1 MSINIFKDI
10 PTCALAVPG
19 NLLGTAKEGAIATI
33 IKFPKLVEKVPT
45 KKYEPKD
52 KWYLKDLCLLGL
64 VDTLFSMSQDI
75 DDEEN
80 LILLHK
86 NKHRKEVK
94 KIVSISSEY
103 SNLRKR
109 LIVALSDNDQ
119 KRLSKLTRGF
129 APTFFKLAQQVKG
142 INLETVCVNIIIARF
157 QKRQNIHKDFEICK
171 DFKKLFKIVEQVEK
185 VGLVND
191 EGTQEYLFATQIVQ
205 KINEYKL

>member
-10 PTCALAVPG
+10 TSCTLGGPA
-19 NLLGTAKEGAIATI
+19 NLLGTAKEGARSTVIN
-33 IKFPKLVEKVPT
+33 FPKLVEKIPI
-45 KKYEPKD
+45 KKYEIKD

-64 VDTLFSMSQDI
+64 VDTLFTMSKDI

-103 SNLRKR
+103 SNLRKI
-109 LIVALSDNDQ
+109 LILALSDNDQ

-142 INLETVCVNIIIARF
+142 INLETVCVDIIIARF

-171 DFKKLFKIVEQVEK
+171 DFKKLFKIIEEVEK

-191 EGTQEYLFATQIVQ
+191 EGTQEYIFAKQIVQ
-205 KINEYKL
+205 KINDYKL

>member
-10 PTCALAVPG
+10 PSCALAVPG
-19 NLLGTAKEGAIATI
+19 NLLGTTKEGATATI
-33 IKFPKLVEKVPT
+33 IKLQKLVEKVPT

-64 VDTLFSMSQDI
+64 VDTLFVISQDI
-75 DDEEN
+75 DDEKN

-109 LIVALSDNDQ
+109 LIIALSDDDQ

-142 INLETVCVNIIIARF
+142 INLETVCVNIIIDRF

>member
-1 MSINIFKDI
+1 MSINILKD
-10 PTCALAVPG
+10 TASCALGVPS
-19 NLLGTAKEGAIATI
+19 NLLGTSKEGATASV
-33 IKFPKLVEKVPT
+33 IKFPKLAEKISI
-45 KKYEPKD
+45 KKYESKD

-64 VDTLFSMSQDI
+64 VDTLFTMSKELDN
-75 DDEEN
+75 EEN

-103 SNLRKR
+103 SKLRKR
-109 LIVALSDNDQ
+109 LILALSDNDQ

-129 APTFFKLAQQVKG
+129 APTFFKLAEQVKG
-142 INLETVCVNIIIARF
+142 INLETVCVDIIIARF

-171 DFKKLFKIVEQVEK
+171 DFKKLFKIIEEVER

-191 EGTQEYLFATQIVQ
+191 EGTQEYIFAKQIVQ
-205 KINEYKL
+205 KINDYKL

>member
-1 MSINIFKDI
+1 MSINILKD
-10 PTCALAVPG
+10 TVSCTLGVPS
-19 NLLGTAKEGAIATI
+19 NLLGTSKEGATASA
-33 IKFPKLVEKVPT
+33 IKFTKLAEKISI
-45 KKYEPKD
+45 KKHEPKD

-64 VDTLFSMSQDI
+64 VDTLFTMSKELYS
-75 DDEEN
+75 EEN

-109 LIVALSDNDQ
+109 LIIALSDNDQ

-129 APTFFKLAQQVKG
+129 APTFFKLAEQVKG
-142 INLETVCVNIIIARF
+142 INLEIVCVDIIIARF

-171 DFKKLFKIVEQVEK
+171 DFKKLFKIIEEVEK

-191 EGTQEYLFATQIVQ
+191 EGTQEYIFAKQIVQ
-205 KINEYKL
+205 KINDYKL

>member
-1 MSINIFKDI
+1 MSINILKD
-10 PTCALAVPG
+10 TASCTLGVPS
-19 NLLGTAKEGAIATI
+19 NLLGTSKEGATASV
-33 IKFPKLVEKVPT
+33 IKFPKLAEKISI

-64 VDTLFSMSQDI
+64 VDTLFTMSKELDN
-75 DDEEN
+75 EEN

-109 LIVALSDNDQ
+109 LILALSDNDQ

-129 APTFFKLAQQVKG
+129 APTFFKLAEQVKG
-142 INLETVCVNIIIARF
+142 INLETVCVDIIVARF

-171 DFKKLFKIVEQVEK
+171 DFKKLFKIIEEVEK
-185 VGLVND
+185 IGLVND
-191 EGTQEYLFATQIVQ
+191 EGTQEYIFAKQIVQ
-205 KINEYKL
+205 KINDYKL

>member
-1 MSINIFKDI
+1 MSVNILKPI
-10 PTCALAVPG
+10 PSCALAVPA
-19 NLLGTAKEGAIATI
+19 NLLGTAKEGARATI
-33 IKFPKLVEKVPT
+33 IKFPKLVEKIPIQ
-45 KKYEPKD
+45 KYEPKD

-109 LIVALSDNDQ
+109 LIIALSDNDQ

-142 INLETVCVNIIIARF
+142 INLETVCVNIIVVRF

-191 EGTQEYLFATQIVQ
+191 EGTQEYIFATQIVQ

>member
-10 PTCALAVPG
+10 PSCALAVPG
-19 NLLGTAKEGAIATI
+19 NLLGTAKEGATATI

-64 VDTLFSMSQDI
+64 VDTLFAMSQDI

-109 LIVALSDNDQ
+109 LIIALSDDDQ

-142 INLETVCVNIIIARF
+142 INLETVCVNIIVARF

>member
-10 PTCALAVPG
+10 SSSALAVPG
-19 NLLGTAKEGAIATI
+19 TLLGTAKEGATATT
-33 IKFPKLVEKVPT
+33 IKIPKLVEKTVI
-45 KKYEPKD
+45 KKYEQKD

-64 VDTLFSMSQDI
+64 VDTLFTMSQDI
-75 DDEEN
+75 DDEKN

-109 LIVALSDNDQ
+109 LITALSDDDQ

-142 INLETVCVNIIIARF
+142 INLETVCVNIIVARF

>member
-10 PTCALAVPG
+10 PSYTLAVPG
-19 NLLGTAKEGAIATI
+19 NLLGTAKEGATATA
-33 IKFPKLVEKVPT
+33 IKFQKLVEKIPI

-64 VDTLFSMSQDI
+64 VDTLFTMSKELDN
-75 DDEEN
+75 EEN

-86 NKHRKEVK
+86 NKHRKQVN

-103 SNLRKR
+103 SNLRKI
-109 LIVALSDNDQ
+109 LILALSDNDQ

-129 APTFFKLAQQVKG
+129 APTFFKLAEQVKG
-142 INLETVCVNIIIARF
+142 INLETVCVDIIVARF

-171 DFKKLFKIVEQVEK
+171 DFKKLFKIIEEVEK
-185 VGLVND
+185 IGLVND
-191 EGTQEYLFATQIVQ
+191 EGTQEYIFAKQIVQ
-205 KINEYKL
+205 KINDYKL

>member
-1 MSINIFKDI
+1 MRKIVFKKNRM
-10 PTCALAVPG
+10 VP
-19 NLLGTAKEGAIATI
+19 NYL
-33 IKFPKLVEKVPT
+33 
-45 KKYEPKD
+45 KKNEEPKD

-64 VDTLFSMSQDI
+64 VDTLFTISKEL

-80 LILLHK
+80 LILLHQ

-109 LIVALSDNDQ
+109 LILALSDNDQ

-142 INLETVCVNIIIARF
+142 INLETVCVDIIIARF

>member
-10 PTCALAVPG
+10 PTCTLAVPS
-19 NLLGTAKEGAIATI
+19 NLLGTALAGVSPV
-33 IKFPKLVEKVPT
+33 PKLVEKVPT

-64 VDTLFSMSQDI
+64 VDTLFIMSQEI
-75 DDEEN
+75 DDDKN

-109 LIVALSDNDQ
+109 LILALSYDDQ

-171 DFKKLFKIVEQVEK
+171 DFKKLFKIVEEVEK

>member
-10 PTCALAVPG
+10 LSCALAVPS
-19 NLLGTAKEGAIATI
+19 NLLGTTKEGAIATI
-33 IKFPKLVEKVPT
+33 IKFPKLVEKVPI

-64 VDTLFSMSQDI
+64 VDTLFTMSQDI

-109 LIVALSDNDQ
+109 LIIALSDDDQ

-142 INLETVCVNIIIARF
+142 INLETVCVNIIIDRF

-171 DFKKLFKIVEQVEK
+171 YFKKLFKIVEQVEK

>member
-45 KKYEPKD
+45 KKYELKD

>member
-1 MSINIFKDI
+1 MSINILKNTASCI
-10 PTCALAVPG
+10 LGVPS
-19 NLLGTAKEGAIATI
+19 NLLGTFKEGARGTETTI
-33 IKFPKLVEKVPT
+33 

-64 VDTLFSMSQDI
+64 VDTLFTMSKEL

-86 NKHRKEVK
+86 NKHRKQVK

-109 LIVALSDNDQ
+109 LIIALSDADQ

-129 APTFFKLAQQVKG
+129 APTFFKLARQVKG
-142 INLETVCVNIIIARF
+142 INLETVCVDIIIARF

-171 DFKKLFKIVEQVEK
+171 DFKKLFKIAEEVEK
-185 VGLVND
+185 ASLIID
-191 EGTQEYLFATQIVQ
+191 EGAKEYIFATQIVQ
-205 KINEYKL
+205 KINDYKL